1 MIINKRIAI
10 TVASIAISGAF
21 GATAL
26 ASQSHGQDGSRA
38 GWGHGDKNH
47 VHTGPSGQSVNVG
60 HDKDD
65 TRPGWGHGD
74 KNHHHTGPSGQSV
87 NIGHREDNDEN
98 EAKDDSD
105 KSRTE
110 AKVQNNTSQNVQTGD
125 AIGANA
131 TSGNVSISNYF
142 STVVNFFAKL
152 KV

>member
-87 NIGHREDNDEN
+87 NVGHREDNDEN
-98 EAKDDSD
+98 EAK
-105 KSRTE
+105 
-110 AKVQNNTSQNVQTGD
+110 VQNSTSQNVSTGD

-142 STVVNFFAKL
+142 STVVNFFAKFTS
-152 KV
+152 